1 MKSSFKKQYDAIDH
15 PDGSVTLEFRH
26 SRLSVLNQAK
36 YSFFSTLFFIIPL
49 MFISVSISSESLIL
63 FILALILALPACFL
77 YYRIM
82 FPTRGTIVLTPEGIK
97 FSNDKKQLA
106 LEDISNVGTMTET
119 RTVGMRINESA
130 YVYAEALGNKIPLT
144 RNMSPAL
151 AAALF
156 NYIKIYYKFS

>member
-1 MKSSFKKQYDAIDH
+1 M
-15 PDGSVTLEFRH
+15 
-26 SRLSVLNQAK
+26 
-36 YSFFSTLFFIIPL
+36 
-49 MFISVSISSESLIL
+49 
-63 FILALILALPACFL
+63 
-77 YYRIM
+77 
-82 FPTRGTIVLTPEGIK
+82 K

-106 LEDISNVGTMTET
+106 LEDISNVGAMTET

-156 NYIKIYYKFS
+156 NYIKSYYKFS